1 MPKLDDE
8 LQIAIRD
15 YEKNDFESIQQ
26 LNAQEG
32 WSNLVEKRENTEKAW
47 ECSSIAYVAENG
59 DQQVIGYIR
68 GLTDGFVSMFIC
80 ELLVEVP
87 YRGLGIGK
95 KLLDFA
101 HSQHPHTR
109 LELLASASSSAFYEK
124 YAFRPFYGFRKT
136 FSE

>member
-1 MPKLDDE
+1 MLRSGDE

-15 YEKNDFESIQQ
+15 YEKNDFESIQE

-32 WSNLVEKRENTEKAW
+32 WTNLVEQSERTEKAW
-47 ECSSIAYVAENG
+47 ECSPIAYVAENG

-68 GLTDGFVSMFIC
+68 GLTDGFVSMYIC
-80 ELLVEVP
+80 ELLVGAP

-101 HSQHPHTR
+101 HSRHPHTR
-109 LELLASASSSAFYEK
+109 LELLASASSCSFYEK
-124 YAFRPFYGFRKT
+124 YAFRSFYGFRKT